1 MFKIYFKNEMKRLG
15 LKLGDICELLEISRP
30 TLNARI
36 NNPKTFQVGEIDKL
50 KQNSFVLPIEIL
62 DNKL

>member
-15 LKLGDICELLEISRP
+15 FKLGDICDLLDMSRP
-30 TLNARI
+30 TLNTRLE
-36 NNPKTFQVGEIDKL
+36 NPKTFQVGEIDKL
-50 KQNSFVLPIEIL
+50 KQNNFVLPIEII